1 MPLDADTRRRPIMTG
16 IAVIILSQRLNP
28 ATLALGAFTFTMTAL
43 PGTPAIQN
51 AIPMPHFGTTRFA
64 APGLGMIGGA
74 TMLMLVVLIGST
86 FGSFQQSAGGR
97 DAAQR
102 EIFRSIDSTTPARKV
117 MMVKVC
123 GSRKC
128 GK

>member
-1 MPLDADTRRRPIMTG
+1 MT
-16 IAVIILSQRLNP
+16 LNMDMRKQV
-28 ATLALGAFTFTMTAL
+28 TIETGSHRT
-43 PGTPAIQN
+43 
-51 AIPMPHFGTTRFA
+51 FA